1 MTRITLHYTRGRARV
16 PVYDR
21 TVIERDAIERARS
34 VVAGRLHRT
43 PTLSCESLAPNAF
56 LKAELFQK
64 TGSFKPRGML
74 NKIAS
79 LSPEER
85 ERGIV
90 TWSAGNAAQG
100 AAFAA
105 AEAGIGCT
113 VFMWAS
119 ANPLKVAATRG
130 YGAVVN
136 LDAANPA
143 EAHERLLA
151 YVEES
156 GRVFVHP
163 FDDPVLQAGHG
174 TLGLEVVEDVPDVA
188 TLVVPIGGGGLIAG
202 VASAVDCRVVGVEPE
217 QAPSLTAA
225 LEAGEPVRIEPG
237 SIADGLNAPF
247 TGEGTLAVCR
257 ERVDEVVLVS
267 EDEIADGMVFLYT
280 RAKLACE
287 PAGAAAVAAILAG
300 KVAIDDGPI
309 VAVISGGN
317 ADPKVAAGILASR

>member
-1 MTRITLHYTRGRARV
+1 MPI
-16 PVYDR
+16 DR
-21 TVIERDAIERARS
+21 DDIERARS
-34 VVAGRLHRT
+34 VIAGRLHRT
-43 PTLSCESLAPNAF
+43 PTLSCRSLAPNAF

-74 NKIAS
+74 NKVAS
-79 LSPEER
+79 LSEEER
-85 ERGIV
+85 SRGIV

-105 AEAGIGCT
+105 RDAEIPCT
-113 VFMWAS
+113 VFMWAT
-119 ANPLKVAATRG
+119 ANPMKVAATRG
-130 YGAVVN
+130 YGAEVN
-136 LDAANPA
+136 LEAETPA

-151 YVEES
+151 FVEET

-188 TLVVPIGGGGLIAG
+188 TIVVPIGGGGLIAG

-217 QAPSLTAA
+217 SAPSLTAA
-225 LEAGEPVRIEPG
+225 LEAGEPVRIEPK
-237 SIADGLNAPF
+237 SVADGLNAPF
-247 TGEGTLAVCR
+247 TGEGTLAVCS
-257 ERVDEVVLVS
+257 ERVDEVVLVT
-267 EDEIADGMVFLYT
+267 EDEIADGMRFVYG

-300 KVAIDDGPI
+300 KVPAGDGPI
-309 VAVISGGN
+309 VAVVSGGN
-317 ADPKVAAGILASR
+317 ADPTVVAGILAGR

>member
-1 MTRITLHYTRGRARV
+1 MPIDRDDIGRA
-16 PVYDR
+16 
-21 TVIERDAIERARS
+21 TGVI
-34 VVAGRLHRT
+34 AGRLHRT
-43 PTLSCESLAPNAF
+43 PTLSCRALAPNAF

-74 NKIAS
+74 NKVAS
-79 LSPEER
+79 LSEEER
-85 ERGIV
+85 SRGIV

-105 AEAGIGCT
+105 RDAGIPCT
-113 VFMWAS
+113 VFMWAT
-119 ANPLKVAATRG
+119 ANPIKVAATRG
-130 YGAVVN
+130 YGAEVN
-136 LDAANPA
+136 LEAETPA

-151 YVEES
+151 FVEET

-188 TLVVPIGGGGLIAG
+188 TIVVPIGGGGLIAG

-225 LEAGEPVRIEPG
+225 LEAGEPVRIEPRTF
-237 SIADGLNAPF
+237 ADGLNAPF
-247 TGEGTLAVCR
+247 TGAGTLAVCR
-257 ERVDEVVLVS
+257 ERVDEFVLVT
-267 EDEIADGMVFLYT
+267 EDDIAEGMRFLYT

-287 PAGAAAVAAILAG
+287 PAGAAAVGAILAG
-300 KVAIDDGPI
+300 KVSAGDGPM

-317 ADPKVAAGILASR
+317 ADPTVVAGILAGR